1 MGKGKWEK
9 GEGERERRT
18 IVKAKEGGKG
28 EKEMVE
34 REMGKGKGGG
44 EKVTGERE
52 RGTWGKVKEE
62 GWGGAMDRNKGEM

>member
-1 MGKGKWEK
+1 MLFEAGPRRECLK
-9 GEGERERRT
+9 ER
-18 IVKAKEGGKG
+18 
-28 EKEMVE
+28 VE

-62 GWGGAMDRNKGEM
+62 GWGGAVDRNKSEM